1 MANNT
6 AHMYLALTQGDE
18 SFLSQSAVNLWVP
31 PVSLNTKNE
40 EKKEKIQ
47 RRKKEVQSIIE
58 YIKRL
63 QHAVH
68 LLNCS
73 ALRKKMQMEI
83 YWMKDGLCIRHI

>member
-63 QHAVH
+63 Q
-68 LLNCS
+68 
-73 ALRKKMQMEI
+73 R
-83 YWMKDGLCIRHI
+83 CIC